1 MQSSSSSQSMV
12 PADWIQVLAKLQ
24 QALAQAVV
32 ETDQRQQALEAALA
46 AVTLEPEEEEKDRR
60 ILAQVEERF
69 LQFHSGVHQAEE
81 SAAAADAAMRA
92 SEQAT
97 REWLAAAETLRS
109 FEKQKLL
116 RPR

>member
-1 MQSSSSSQSMV
+1 MQPSSSSESMV
-12 PADWIQVLAKLQ
+12 PADWIQVLEKLQ

-32 ETDQRQQALEAALA
+32 ETDQRQQALEAALPA
-46 AVTLEPEEEEKDRR
+46 ATLEPEEEENDRR

-69 LQFHSGVHQAEE
+69 LQFHSRVHQAEE
-81 SAAAADAAMRA
+81 SVAATDAALRA

-97 REWLAAAETLRS
+97 REWLGAAEALRS

-116 RPR
+116 RP